1 MDRPKPA
8 SIFACSVGL
17 AGLGLL
23 VTTTLAQAPHD
34 LKGSG
39 STHLLTRL
47 AILLVL
53 TFLSSLAPLRTRH
66 GAVLTVGLA
75 PLFGALLLLPPW
87 ALMLVATFGTVDE
100 RVPGRT
106 VSWTRFLF
114 ARGMFAFVYGLPR
127 LALYALGLQ
136 HPHAGCGY
144 APSLAGCGT
153 SAAEK
158 ADVVA

>member
-1 MDRPKPA
+1 MARHRPA

-34 LKGSG
+34 LKCSG

-75 PLFGALLLLPPW
+75 HLFSSLLLLPPW
-87 ALMLVATFGTVDE
+87 SLMLVATFGSFDALDS
-100 RVPGRT
+100 GRT
-106 VSWTRFLF
+106 
-114 ARGMFAFVYGLPR
+114 M
-127 LALYALGLQ
+127 
-136 HPHAGCGY
+136 
-144 APSLAGCGT
+144 
-153 SAAEK
+153 
-158 ADVVA
+158 